1 VKSMFQ
7 STFVKFAALAC
18 AVAALAFGFGACR
31 MM

>member
-1 VKSMFQ
+1 MFQ